1 MGEIKFL
8 GTGGARV
15 VVTKQIRSSGGIWL
29 FLNNTNILIDPGPGS
44 LVKSLSSRPKLDPS
58 KLDAIILSHKHLDH
72 SGDVNIMMEA
82 MTEGGIKKRGILLAP
97 EDALTNDPVV
107 LKYVRSYIKDIV
119 IIKEGA
125 KYDINNIEIFTPRR
139 LKHGVET
146 YGLIFNDNNSSISY
160 ISDTLYFS
168 EISIYYRAD
177 ILIINVVRL
186 KRDNLP
192 IDHLNIDDAKE
203 IIANIRP
210 KLAILTHFGMNV
222 IKAKPW

>member
-82 MTEGGIKKRGILLAP
+82 MTEGGIKKEGYCLHQKMHLPMILL
-97 EDALTNDPVV
+97 
-107 LKYVRSYIKDIV
+107 Y
-119 IIKEGA
+119 
-125 KYDINNIEIFTPRR
+125 
-139 LKHGVET
+139 
-146 YGLIFNDNNSSISY
+146 
-160 ISDTLYFS
+160 
-168 EISIYYRAD
+168 
-177 ILIINVVRL
+177 
-186 KRDNLP
+186 
-192 IDHLNIDDAKE
+192 
-203 IIANIRP
+203 
-210 KLAILTHFGMNV
+210 
-222 IKAKPW
+222 